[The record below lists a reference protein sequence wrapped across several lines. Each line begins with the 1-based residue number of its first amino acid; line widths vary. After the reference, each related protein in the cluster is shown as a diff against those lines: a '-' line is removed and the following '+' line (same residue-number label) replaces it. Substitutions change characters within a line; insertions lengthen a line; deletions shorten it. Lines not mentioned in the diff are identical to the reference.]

1 MPQNDVDQWAAA
13 ATQSLQQTQAEQIRN
28 SVGTALSTNPD
39 QEAQT
44 RRFAAAAMVPLE
56 TARALPDTVKQQAQ
70 MSTFDAGLL
79 ARKFPTTAQLVANP
93 DMARITHDD
102 IPATAGVE
110 QAVRA
115 LPPAPAQSIDTPH
128 PTQSSLLADAIHYIF
143 STPGQGD
150 TLVGD
155 AGKIVAGGA
164 RALAGTGKYL
174 ALADSTLARP
184 IDAVLG
190 TNLQQG
196 ALGLASKLDAYNQSG
211 PGRDASFKDQLL
223 STVGSTAGVLGE
235 AALTGGASV
244 EPRLGATVMEAL
256 GPHIAHGVQAMMV
269 PSAVAAQDTYNSVV
283 EKTGNVVDA
292 TRAALASY
300 VTSSLGGVVPFA
312 TPGKLAY
319 RMASGAL
326 MGPLLGDVSHE
337 VMNAAM
343 PDSMQAP
350 DLTWK
355 ERGLDAVMG
364 TMFGGMAGPH
374 DVADIHQR
382 INDAARQS
390 YVDAI
395 RNEADVK
402 SIAALHGLGQVSAV
416 AKLRE
421 RDPEAFKQFVESVTE
436 DGNLKEVYV
445 DANTLTNAL
454 NQSGVTDADL
464 QATMPDVLA
473 QLHEASQTNGDVR
486 IPVADYATHI
496 AGGPIDEAILP
507 HLKTDPE
514 GKTYTEA
521 QAAYQGQVE
530 SLKGT
535 VDKML
540 ADKGAQDTA
549 QASRSAIR
557 DQVLQQLNE
566 VNRFRP
572 DVNRL
577 HAEVIADHRVTM
589 AERLGMTPEQF
600 SETYPLRFT
609 GDTGEGGMYDQGGKL
624 ATESENF
631 KAWFGDSKVVDAA
644 GKPLVVYHGT
654 AADFAEFKRTRGG
667 EFGPAIYATDNPR
680 EAGEYGSGQQKPG
693 VNVMPLYVSM
703 FHPYTEGVDKFW
715 QDFGKDDGDAAA
727 IERARNAGY
736 DGVIAKR
743 ADRYYD
749 NDKREYVDRGG
760 ELTHYIVFDPTQV
773 KSQFNR
779 GTYDPTDPHIL
790 HQSGFDQTKTPEF
803 KRWSNDAPLVTRE
816 DAKTHDFKT
825 GEKIVVEAYHGTKRP
840 DRVGT
845 AFQKKRATSGPMAY
859 HTSDPELASGYAT
872 GKSDT
877 SLADEDQDYANWF
890 KWVPPGQ
897 RSPVDIAR
905 AWYSLDAETKAK
917 IFETAPTL
925 RIDDQ
930 DEHVVS
936 EEGNTS
942 GNGSYDYNLQQ
953 TQRGGDRRGNPLEA
967 LVEDWLNS
975 GNLFHNEE
983 LFMEVLQKAGFPVKE
998 VTYDSPHAE
1007 YPFVYK
1013 NYIEMQKPLVTSE
1026 VPRNVVDALDAA
1038 AKKDRSRA
1046 QPIGADMWDKNT
1058 RTLREWVKTFHE
1070 SENNA
1075 YVWTSI
1081 PDKVTGVFKSLGY
1094 DGIVDWSGKGGGTEH
1109 PVYIPFEETQVKS
1122 AIGNKGKFDAS
1133 KKDILKQDA
1142 RGQIS
1147 FADDITQQPSV
1158 ISLLKNADLSTTIH
1172 ELGHFFLEVNNHL
1185 TRQIEA
1191 RMANGEA
1198 ATPGEQSVVNDMHTA
1213 LSWMGV
1219 KPTPEMSATDHW
1231 AYLPLDEKRHF
1242 HENFA
1247 RGFEAYMMEG
1257 KAPSVGL
1264 ARAFQAFRSWLLNV
1278 YKSLTALHVELT
1290 PEVRGV
1296 FDRMLASDEAIK
1308 TAEQVRG
1315 YRPLFESASD
1325 AGMTP
1330 EEFSNYQGLGKEATA
1345 DATDELQGRSLRDM
1359 KWLANAKSKAL
1370 KDLQKEA
1377 AGKRQTAQQEVTK
1390 EVMSQPIYRA
1400 WTFLTAKDGDRVEGA
1415 APVGDSKGVN
1425 PEKDNLF
1432 TAIAKLGGL
1441 DRAEVKKLWGID
1453 PKEKLDSGVFGAPV
1467 VRKTGGLSTE
1477 AMAERL
1483 MEEGYLLPDE
1493 HGKAD
1498 ADKFEA
1504 LFDDQRRGTDRY
1516 SIKRDMAASPLKV
1529 PELPEMGFGRLR
1541 TQDLRDMFG
1550 EGDDAAWRKLSK
1562 LRMTSDKGGL
1572 HPDIVAEMFG
1582 MESGRDLV
1590 QKLAEVENPKQV
1602 IEGMTDQRMLEQHG
1616 DLVDPRSIERAA
1628 EAAIHNEARA
1638 RFVATELKALAKATG
1653 PARALALAAKEAADA
1668 AIAAKRVR
1676 DLRPAQYTAAEG
1688 RAARAAEKA
1697 LVSGDM
1703 PDAAVEKRAQLLNN
1717 RLAKAATDALEEVRK
1732 GVQYLD
1738 KFDKPGVRVNI
1749 DLEYRD
1755 QIDALLDRYDLRK
1768 STSGKA
1774 LDKRGA
1780 LLQFVDRMASQG
1792 YEPQIP
1798 EALLNEAT
1806 RMHYKEMPVEDFR
1819 GLLDAVKSIEHLGRL
1834 KTRLL
1839 DLKEMR
1845 EVQALAD
1852 EARATTA
1859 ELPQR
1864 APESNRGL
1872 TRMESKWLGVKSAG
1886 RSMQAALLKM
1896 EQMFDWLDN
1905 RNPNGVFNRVVF
1917 RRISDAGVHE
1927 ADLQA
1932 QVKAKIDALLH
1943 SHLADVTKDGGK
1955 IYVADGLI
1963 DGLTGK
1969 PQRFTKKEMLS
1980 LAGNMGNDSNTAKLV
1995 KGEKWDEAA
2004 VWDFL
2009 HKNMGKADWE
2019 FVAGLGKTLE
2029 TLWPEKL
2036 AMSRRLGNTN
2046 PEKIQPRPFDTPH
2059 GPQPGWYW
2067 PMVYD
2072 PARSQDVA
2080 ERGARAG
2087 DALFENIYSR
2097 ANTDT
2102 GRMNT
2107 RSENYARPL
2116 LLSLDTIP
2124 RVIKDEIHDV
2134 AYREAI
2140 MDADKFLGHK
2150 DVRSAI
2156 QDALSPEHY
2165 DQLRPWLQ
2173 SIANDRKVDMA
2184 ALKWFDQ
2191 VAHGARTRATIVGL
2205 GYRVSTMLVH
2215 GSSAAMESVA
2225 ELGPKWMGAGLKDFA
2240 NPLQWSANKDF
2251 VFERSGE
2258 MRDRMNEVDRDVREH
2273 LREIEIRLMDTT
2285 EGAVAR
2291 GTDLMKARAYQGIAM
2306 LDMASALPTWMGAY
2320 HKAMAAEADGGL
2332 GMGEADAV
2340 YFADKTVRN
2349 AHGGTGAKD
2358 LAAVQ
2363 RGPEF
2368 FKLFTMFYTFWNH
2381 NVNRLMDTARLAK
2394 SLPETFRTGEPGEFK
2409 GDLGRVIMRTLIYT
2423 LGVQAMHSMLYPSK
2437 DAEGDTNW
2445 LGWAAKEF
2453 TAAAFAGIPV
2463 LRDLSAHYL
2472 TGKDYAAT
2480 PAAGIVQAVG
2490 NSGTDA
2496 MNAMLGKE
2504 ASPKVLKHTVTTA
2517 GYVFGLPLGQ
2527 PASTAQ
2533 FLWDVS
2539 QGDQNPETVGD
2550 WLRGVMHGEMKHR

>member
-1 MPQNDVDQWAAA
+1 MPNQSDIDQWSVA
-13 ATQSLQQTQAEQIRN
+13 ATQSLQQTQAEQIRS
-28 SVGTALSTNPD
+28 SVGNALATNPD

-44 RRFAAAAMVPLE
+44 RRFATAANVPLD
-56 TARALPDTVKQQAQ
+56 TARALPDVVKQQAQ
-70 MSTFDAGLL
+70 MSSFDAGLL

-93 DMARITHDD
+93 DLARITHDD

-115 LPPAPAQSIDTPH
+115 LPPAPAADPLQPH
-128 PTQSSLLADAIHYIF
+128 STQSSLLSDAIHYIF

-150 TLVGD
+150 TLAGD
-155 AGKIVAGGA
+155 AGKIVEGGA

-174 ALADSTLARP
+174 GLAASTLDRP
-184 IDAVLG
+184 IDAVFG

-196 ALGLASKLDAYNQSG
+196 ALGITSGLDQYSQSG
-211 PGRDASFKDQLL
+211 PGKGASFKDQLL
-223 STVGSTAGVLGE
+223 NTVGSTAGVLGE
-235 AALTGGASV
+235 AALTSGGAV
-244 EPRLGATVMEAL
+244 APRLGASVMEAL

-269 PSAVAAQDTYNSVV
+269 PSAVSAQDTYNSVM
-283 EKTGNVVDA
+283 EKTGNTVDA
-292 TRAALASY
+292 SKAALTAY

-319 RMASGAL
+319 RMASGAV
-326 MGPLLGDVSHE
+326 MGPLLGDVSHQA
-337 VMNAAM
+337 MNAAM
-343 PDSMQAP
+343 PDSMQQP
-350 DLTWK
+350 DRSW
-355 ERGLDAVMG
+355 EDRGLDAVMG
-364 TMFGGMAGPH
+364 TMFGGLAGPH

-395 RNEADVK
+395 KNEADAK
-402 SIAALHGLGQVSAV
+402 SIEALHGLGQVSAV

-421 RDPEAFKQFVESVTE
+421 RDPAAFKAFVESVTE
-436 DGNLKEVYV
+436 DGHLKEVYV
-445 DANTLTNAL
+445 DHETLTNAL
-454 NQSGVTDADL
+454 NQSGVTENDL
-464 QATMPDVLA
+464 AQTLPDVLA
-473 QLHEASQTNGDVR
+473 QLHEAGETKGDIR
-486 IPVADYATHI
+486 IPVADYATHL

-521 QAAYQGQVE
+521 KAAYEGQVE

-535 VDKML
+535 VEKML
-540 ADKGAQDTA
+540 ADKGVQDTA

-557 DQVLQQLNE
+557 DQVMQQLND

-577 HAEVIADHRVTM
+577 HAELIADQRVTM
-589 AERLGMTPEQF
+589 AERMGLTPEQF
-600 SETYPLRFT
+600 GDTYPLKFSA
-609 GDTGEGGMYDQGGKL
+609 ENVAGGTYDQSGKL
-624 ATESENF
+624 ATESEAF
-631 KAWFGDSKVVDAA
+631 KGWFGDSKVVDAG

-654 AADFAEFKRTRGG
+654 NTDFHSFDSDKVGSSMDAGKLGKGFYFSADSRLAGSYANMARAKTRADAPRTVPVYLSLRNPLEFDASTGALWPKLRALSEQYGIKEDPVSDLGSNQPNPAWSAPFAEAAK
-667 EFGPAIYATDNPR
+667 A
-680 EAGEYGSGQQKPG
+680 AG
-693 VNVMPLYVSM
+693 
-703 FHPYTEGVDKFW
+703 H
-715 QDFGKDDGDAAA
+715 
-727 IERARNAGY
+727 
-736 DGVIAKR
+736 DGVILKFS
-743 ADRYYD
+743 DGK
-749 NDKREYVDRGG
+749 NEYA
-760 ELTHYIVFDPTQV
+760 VFDP
-773 KSQFNR
+773 
-779 GTYDPTDPHIL
+779 
-790 HQSGFDQTKTPEF
+790 
-803 KRWSNDAPLVTRE
+803 
-816 DAKTHDFKT
+816 
-825 GEKIVVEAYHGTKRP
+825 
-840 DRVGT
+840 
-845 AFQKKRATSGPMAY
+845 MA
-859 HTSDPELASGYAT
+859 
-872 GKSDT
+872 
-877 SLADEDQDYANWF
+877 
-890 KWVPPGQ
+890 
-897 RSPVDIAR
+897 I
-905 AWYSLDAETKAK
+905 
-917 IFETAPTL
+917 
-925 RIDDQ
+925 
-930 DEHVVS
+930 
-936 EEGNTS
+936 
-942 GNGSYDYNLQQ
+942 
-953 TQRGGDRRGNPLEA
+953 
-967 LVEDWLNS
+967 
-975 GNLFHNEE
+975 
-983 LFMEVLQKAGFPVKE
+983 
-998 VTYDSPHAE
+998 
-1007 YPFVYK
+1007 
-1013 NYIEMQKPLVTSE
+1013 
-1026 VPRNVVDALDAA
+1026 
-1038 AKKDRSRA
+1038 
-1046 QPIGADMWDKNT
+1046 
-1058 RTLREWVKTFHE
+1058 
-1070 SENNA
+1070 
-1075 YVWTSI
+1075 
-1081 PDKVTGVFKSLGY
+1081 
-1094 DGIVDWSGKGGGTEH
+1094 
-1109 PVYIPFEETQVKS
+1109 KS
-1122 AIGNKGKFDAS
+1122 AIGNNGEFNPHDAN
-1133 KKDILKQDA
+1133 ILHQPA

-1147 FADDITQQPSV
+1147 FGNDITQNPSV
-1158 ISLLKNADLSTTIH
+1158 ISLLKGADLSTTIH

-1185 TRQIEA
+1185 TQQIEA
-1191 RMANGEA
+1191 RIASGAEVSQGERA
-1198 ATPGEQSVVNDMHTA
+1198 IADDMTTA
-1213 LSWMGV
+1213 LNWMGV
-1219 KPTPEMSATDHW
+1219 NSTPEMSATDHW
-1231 AYLPLDEKRHF
+1231 ASLSLDEKREF

-1247 RGFEAYMMEG
+1247 RGFEAYIMEG

-1264 ARAFQAFRSWLLNV
+1264 AKAFQAFRSWLLNV
-1278 YKSLTALHVELT
+1278 YKSLTALKVELT

-1315 YRPLFESASD
+1315 YRPLFESATD

-1330 EEFSNYQGLGKEATA
+1330 EDFSAYQGLGKEATA
-1345 DATDELQGRSLRDM
+1345 DAQDQLQGRSLRDM
-1359 KWLANAKSKAL
+1359 KWLTNAKSKAL

-1377 AGKRQTAQQEVTK
+1377 AGKRKTAQQEVTK

-1400 WTFLTAKDGDRVEGA
+1400 WTFLTAKGGDRV
-1415 APVGDSKGVN
+1415 VGDKPAGKSTGVN
-1425 PEKDNLF
+1425 PEVDNLF
-1432 TAIAKLGGL
+1432 EAIAKLGGL
-1441 DRAEVKKLWGID
+1441 DRGALKSQWGH
-1453 PKEKLDSGVFGAPV
+1453 PENEKIESGVFGKPV
-1467 VRKTGGLSTE
+1467 ARKTGGYSLD

-1483 MEEGYLLPDE
+1483 VEYGYLLPDE

-1498 ADKFEA
+1498 LAKFEE
-1504 LFDDQRRGTDRY
+1504 LFDDQLRGVDRF
-1516 SIKRDMAASPLKV
+1516 SISQDMAGAYGDV
-1529 PELPEMGFGRLR
+1529 PVGIPDLPDVGRGKLR
-1541 TQDLRDMFG
+1541 TEDLRYMFG
-1550 EGDDAAWRKLSK
+1550 DKEDAIWRDLSEK
-1562 LRMTSDKGGL
+1562 RMTSDKGGL

-1582 MESGRDLV
+1582 LESGRDLV
-1590 QKLAEVENPKQV
+1590 EQLASAEHPKSV

-1616 DLVDPRSIERAA
+1616 DLVDPQSIERAA

-1697 LVSGDM
+1697 LIGGDM
-1703 PDAAVEKRAQLLNN
+1703 PAAAVEKRAQLLNN

-1738 KFDKPGVRVNI
+1738 KFDKPGVRENI

-1768 STSGKA
+1768 STSHTA
-1774 LDKRGA
+1774 LDKREA
-1780 LLQFVDRMASQG
+1780 LMVFVDRMAAQG

-1798 EALLNEAT
+1798 EKLLNEAT
-1806 RMHYKEMPVEDFR
+1806 RMHYKDMPVEEFR

-1852 EARATTA
+1852 EAKATTG

-1864 APESNRGL
+1864 SPESNRGL
-1872 TRMESKWLGVKSAG
+1872 TTMEAKWLGVKSAG

-1917 RRISDAGVHE
+1917 RRIADAGTHE
-1927 ADLQA
+1927 ATLQA
-1932 QVKAKIDALLH
+1932 DIKAKIDTLLH
-1943 SHLADVTKDGGK
+1943 SHLDDVTRDGGK
-1955 IYVADGLI
+1955 IYTAGGLR

-1969 PQRFTKKEMLS
+1969 AQRFTKKEMLA
-1980 LAGNMGNDSNTAKLV
+1980 LAGNMGNESNTFKLL

-2009 HKNMGKADWE
+2009 HKNMGRADWD

-2046 PEKIQPRPFDTPH
+2046 PEKIAPRPFDTPH
-2059 GPQPGWYW
+2059 GHYDGWYW

-2080 ERGARAG
+2080 ERGAKAG
-2087 DALFENIYSR
+2087 DALFENIYAK

-2107 RSENYARPL
+2107 RSESYARPL
-2116 LLSLDTIP
+2116 LLSLDVIP

-2140 MDADKFLGHK
+2140 IDADKFLSHK
-2150 DVRSAI
+2150 DVRNAI
-2156 QDALSPEHY
+2156 QDTLSPEHY

-2191 VAHGARTRATIVGL
+2191 LAHGARTRATIVGL
-2205 GYRVSTMLVH
+2205 GYRISTMLVH
-2215 GSSAAMESVA
+2215 GSSAGLESVA

-2240 NPLQWSANKDF
+2240 NPLQWAANKDF
-2251 VFERSGE
+2251 IFERSGE
-2258 MRDRMNEVDRDVREH
+2258 MRNRMNEVDRDVREH
-2273 LREIEIRLMDTT
+2273 LREIELRLMDTT
-2285 EGAVAR
+2285 TGAVAR
-2291 GTDLMKARAYQGIAM
+2291 GTDMMKAHAYQGIAM

-2320 HKAMAAEADGGL
+2320 HKAMAAEAGGGL
-2332 GMGEADAV
+2332 GLGEADAV

-2349 AHGGTGAKD
+2349 AHGGSGIKD

-2394 SLPETFRTGEPGEFK
+2394 SLPDTFRNGEPGDFR
-2409 GDLGRVIMRTLIYT
+2409 GDLGTVIMRTLIYT
-2423 LGVQAMHSMLYPSK
+2423 LGVQAMHSMLHPSK
-2437 DAEGDTNW
+2437 DDHGDTNW
-2445 LGWAAKEF
+2445 LTWAAKEF
-2453 TAAAFAGIPV
+2453 TAAAFAGVPV

-2472 TGKDYAAT
+2472 TGKEYSVT
-2480 PAAGIVQAVG
+2480 PAASIVQAVG
-2490 NSGTDA
+2490 NSGMDVMHA
-2496 MNAMLGKE
+2496 ALGEE
-2504 ASPKVLKHTVTTA
+2504 ANPKALKHTITTA

-2527 PASTAQ
+2527 PASAAQ
-2533 FLWDVS
+2533 FLWDVG
-2539 QGDQNPETVGD
+2539 QGQQNPETTGD
-2550 WLRGVMHGEMKHR
+2550 WLRGIMHGEMKQR

>member
-79 ARKFPTTAQLVANP
+79 ARKFPITAQLVANP
-93 DMARITHDD
+93 DLARITHDD

-196 ALGLASKLDAYNQSG
+196 ALGLTSKLDAYSQSG

-223 STVGSTAGVLGE
+223 STVGSTAGVLVE

-292 TRAALASY
+292 TRSALASY

-436 DGNLKEVYV
+436 DGHLKEVYV
-445 DANTLTNAL
+445 DAKTLTNAL

-609 GDTGEGGMYDQGGKL
+609 GETG
-624 ATESENF
+624 
-631 KAWFGDSKVVDAA
+631 A
-644 GKPLVVYHGT
+644 G
-654 AADFAEFKRTRGG
+654 
-667 EFGPAIYATDNPR
+667 
-680 EAGEYGSGQQKPG
+680 
-693 VNVMPLYVSM
+693 
-703 FHPYTEGVDKFW
+703 
-715 QDFGKDDGDAAA
+715 
-727 IERARNAGY
+727 
-736 DGVIAKR
+736 
-743 ADRYYD
+743 
-749 NDKREYVDRGG
+749 
-760 ELTHYIVFDPTQV
+760 
-773 KSQFNR
+773 

-790 HQSGFDQTKTPEF
+790 HQSAKKNDTTPGAGITKPMTVDPTMLVFRESEQHRKDELTSETDEFDP
-803 KRWSNDAPLVTRE
+803 
-816 DAKTHDFKT
+816 
-825 GEKIVVEAYHGTKRP
+825 IVV
-840 DRVGT
+840 
-845 AFQKKRATSGPMAY
+845 
-859 HTSDPELASGYAT
+859 
-872 GKSDT
+872 
-877 SLADEDQDYANWF
+877 
-890 KWVPPGQ
+890 
-897 RSPVDIAR
+897 
-905 AWYSLDAETKAK
+905 
-917 IFETAPTL
+917 
-925 RIDDQ
+925 IDDGRKLSIL
-930 DEHVVS
+930 DGHNRASVAIDRGDNLKAVKVS
-936 EEGNTS
+936 KAEYDRLKANGFEDGEIGWAALQRADQSYAAGNLDS
-942 GNGSYDYNLQQ
+942 QFPGSDISK
-953 TQRGGDRRGNPLEA
+953 GGDKA
-967 LVEDWLNS
+967 WD
-975 GNLFHNEE
+975 NLIENES
-983 LFMEVLQKAGFPVKE
+983 
-998 VTYDSPHAE
+998 T
-1007 YPFVYK
+1007 
-1013 NYIEMQKPLVTSE
+1013 
-1026 VPRNVVDALDAA
+1026 ALD
-1038 AKKDRSRA
+1038 
-1046 QPIGADMWDKNT
+1046 N
-1058 RTLREWVKTFHE
+1058 
-1070 SENNA
+1070 
-1075 YVWTSI
+1075 
-1081 PDKVTGVFKSLGY
+1081 
-1094 DGIVDWSGKGGGTEH
+1094 GGS
-1109 PVYIPFEETQVKS
+1109 FS
-1122 AIGNKGKFDAS
+1122 
-1133 KKDILKQDA
+1133 QDA
-1142 RGQIS
+1142 RGQIG

-1330 EEFSNYQGLGKEATA
+1330 EEFSAYQGLGKEATA

-1400 WTFLTAKDGDRVEGA
+1400 WTFLTAKDGDRVEGG

-1516 SIKRDMAASPLKV
+1516 SIKRDMAAATLKV

-1541 TQDLRDMFG
+1541 TQDLRNMFG

-1590 QKLAEVENPKQV
+1590 QKLAEVEHPKQV

-1616 DLVDPRSIERAA
+1616 DLVDLRSIERAA

-1703 PDAAVEKRAQLLNN
+1703 PAAAVEKRAQLLNN

-1798 EALLNEAT
+1798 DALLNEAT

-1955 IYVADGLI
+1955 IYVAEGLI

-1969 PQRFTKKEMLS
+1969 PQRFAKKEMLS
-1980 LAGNMGNDSNTAKLV
+1980 LAGNMGNESNTAKLV

-2004 VWDFL
+2004 VWEFL

-2029 TLWPEKL
+2029 TIWPEKL

-2080 ERGARAG
+2080 ERGAKAG

-2258 MRDRMNEVDRDVREH
+2258 MRNRMNEVDRDVREH